1 MKLKFSRQIFKKCSN
16 IKFNEHPFRWKR
28 DVACG
33 QKNGHDEVVLR
44 NFAKAPTNIEV
55 LK

>member
-1 MKLKFSRQIFKKCSN
+1 MKLEFSRQIFEKYSN
-16 IKFNEHPFRWKR
+16 IKFNEYPFRWNR

-33 QKNGHDEVVLR
+33 HDEVVFR